1 MDSAS
6 GGETPDEGYK
16 HAVKCIQH
24 EISMVNFRFRSITL
38 YGTLWKGK
46 GRPKKFSAQDGW
58 PGSLR
63 PVPHSYASVPQ
74 LEAGNNPHY

>member
-24 EISMVNFRFRSITL
+24 EISMVNFRFRSPEFTQ
-38 YGTLWKGK
+38 YT
-46 GRPKKFSAQDGW
+46 
-58 PGSLR
+58 
-63 PVPHSYASVPQ
+63 
-74 LEAGNNPHY
+74 